1 MKEILQTEYQKVLEE
16 QNKTNVAEKR
26 IDVYAKQVNGK
37 HGGRD
42 IRNTDPENN
51 VDNSFIER

>member
-42 IRNTDPENN
+42 I
-51 VDNSFIER
+51 